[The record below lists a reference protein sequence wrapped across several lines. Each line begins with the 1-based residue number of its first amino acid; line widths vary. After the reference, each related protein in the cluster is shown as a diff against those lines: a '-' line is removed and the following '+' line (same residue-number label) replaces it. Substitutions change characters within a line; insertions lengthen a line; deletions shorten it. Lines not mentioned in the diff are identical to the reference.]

1 MFIEKGKAMW
11 HTSVPKGKIP
21 YVPTWQM
28 NCKISPV
35 ITVDDTILPG
45 SQLLNFGTELK
56 NFDEFK
62 VTVTYDQQIL
72 YNDFFKN
79 TETIIIDQKFLDDK
93 ENTDHVFSVE
103 LCGKTDD
110 HSCFYHGT
118 SVSLAIQI
126 DLSIEDMPLN
136 LTLQTSGIK
145 ITMGENNKQ
154 NFNIKTPIYQWL
166 LQNQEYIM
174 TDLFSIYKE

>member
-1 MFIEKGKAMW
+1 MW
-11 HTSVPKGKIP
+11 NTSAPAGKIP
-21 YVPTWQM
+21 YIPTWRM

-35 ITVDDTILPG
+35 ITAGNSVLPG
-45 SQLLNFGTELK
+45 SQLLNFGKELK

-62 VTVTYDQQIL
+62 ITAAYDQQTL
-72 YNDFFKN
+72 YSGSFTD
-79 TETIIIDQKFLDDK
+79 TETIVIDQQLLDDK
-93 ENTDHVFSVE
+93 ENTDHVFSIE

-110 HSCFYHGT
+110 HSCFYHDT

-145 ITMGENNKQ
+145 TIMGENEIQ
-154 NFNIKTPIYQWL
+154 TFNIKTPIYRWL
-166 LQNQEYIM
+166 LQNQECIM
-174 TDLFSIYKE
+174 ADLFSIYKE